1 MRCLSPVT
9 IKNPNFNPDSADPR
23 VAQEPRYI
31 EVPCGK
37 CYNCLRTRAN
47 EWVFRLNVEMRHNLC
62 AIFLTLT
69 YDDDHLPKDG
79 SLCYK
84 HVQDYYKRLRKHVVF
99 RHFTIGEYGPE
110 NLRPHYHAVIFGL
123 SRYDEVLLTEKW
135 PHGFVKIG
143 DVSDASI
150 NYVAGYCCKNQ
161 VDYESLGLARQFTR
175 CSIKPPIGSQ
185 YEHRAS
191 ELILKKKQMLLAVP
205 VMYNGYLDTITR
217 SHYLTWMNFV
227 LELKSTEFTTE
238 SANLLLKMHLF
249 LFNENSKSLSRVL
262 ENYKKVLQNVV
273 ISRNRN
279 WKL

>member
-9 IKNPNFNPDSADPR
+9 IKNPNFNPDSADFR
-23 VAQEPRYI
+23 VAKESRYI

-69 YDDDHLPKDG
+69 YDDEHLPKDG

-143 DVSDASI
+143 DVTDASI

-191 ELILKKKQMLLAVP
+191 ELILKKKSMFLENPAMFP
-205 VMYNGYLDTITR
+205 GYLDIITR
-217 SHYLTWMNFV
+217 SVFQLWTTSV
-227 LELKSTEFTTE
+227 LVLKDIE
-238 SANLLLKMHLF
+238 SEIAKRLFAFPFRLF
-249 LFNENSKSLSRVL
+249 LLNETNKSVSKVCESFK
-262 ENYKKVLQNVV
+262 NQLQ
-273 ISRNRN
+273 SASQYE
-279 WKL
+279 